1 MGLAAPSLRRF
12 KRSASRNFIWVAHIG
27 SSTSTMSV
35 SLSNFKGRTWLA
47 TDSPTSSSQR
57 LKTVTVVSRSPPRSD
72 FNSFSI
78 LLEMGVGSGL
88 FAGNLTPF
96 NPQNSFWCGRVGQ
109 ATGCRN
115 HYLAARQVTE
125 QGSASLR
132 VEFRK
137 NIIKNE

>member
-1 MGLAAPSLRRF
+1 MGLTAPSLRRF
-12 KRSASRNFIWVAHIG
+12 STSASRNFIWVAHIG

-35 SLSNFKGRTWLA
+35 ALSNFKGRTWLA

-88 FAGNLTPF
+88 FADNLTPF
-96 NPQNSFWCGRVGQ
+96 NPQNSLWCGCVGKD
-109 ATGCRN
+109 TGCRN

-125 QGSASLR
+125 QGRTSLR
-132 VEFRK
+132 VKFRK